1 MYDAPQGHDL
11 QNQNSPTRPAP
22 HRLPPLPAMSTT
34 RQIDIRVG
42 AVKRLTK
49 EFKSRIVDIETEKQR
64 TERLIDAGEDR
75 WTVGKQVVPVSKAF
89 SRFAVYVCRN

>member
-1 MYDAPQGHDL
+1 
-11 QNQNSPTRPAP
+11 
-22 HRLPPLPAMSTT
+22 MSTT

-64 TERLIDAGEDR
+64 TERLIAAGEDR
-75 WTVGKQVVPVSKAF
+75 WTVGKQVVPVPKAF
-89 SRFAVYVCRN
+89 SRFAVYGLQELISERGSCGGRAHGAGFEAAA